1 MRRTV
6 KEKKSIKLYIK
17 NQNALYV
24 LPQVLFPR
32 NIHFQ
37 LLQDQHSLEAW
48 VRATRNKWQ
57 EEHSGFLH
65 LSIYFNRSCN
75 LIGLNQKLVDGSA
88 VNIGC
93 LSIGLRFDS

>member
-1 MRRTV
+1 M

-17 NQNALYV
+17 SQNALYV

-48 VRATRNKWQ
+48 LRAARNKWQ

-65 LSIYFNRSCN
+65 LNINFNRLCN
-75 LIGLNQKLVDGSA
+75 LIGLNQELVDGSA
-88 VNIGC
+88 VNTGC
-93 LSIGLRFDS
+93 LSIGHRFES